1 MNPTAIYSKSGK
13 GVQEASGK
21 TSHLSRP
28 DRAVL
33 SAIDGRAT
41 LADVAQKVGKAF
53 DPAFEKLIETLDKG
67 GFIREVS
74 AGTAAP
80 APKAGGA
87 GAGKAAAKATGPMD
101 VASDLDF
108 TTIMSTPGK
117 PAPPPQAPP
126 RATPPP
132 AKHTATIPP
141 PPPPPSAA
149 QKAQAEKSAKEQQDA
164 FAKAREEAERKA
176 AAERERV
183 KAEAEAK
190 MRAETETKL
199 RAEAEAKAKADA
211 ERKLAEEAEA
221 KIKAAREAAV
231 RAAAEAKAKAEAE
244 AKKVREEAERVR
256 REAEEKAERARQEAE
271 RARKEAEEK
280 AERARKEAEEKL
292 RREQEELKRKL
303 EEERKAREEA
313 ERKAKE
319 EARRLEEERRKLE
332 EERRAREEAERK
344 AQEESRRLEEER
356 RKLEAERKAA
366 EEARRR
372 EDEERTQRRIQ
383 EERERVE
390 RKRQRE
396 EEEEEAEKAA
406 KKKKKARVEEPEE
419 SEPEPERPAAKA
431 APAPAA
437 PAGGGFS
444 DSLLADLASFSTQ
457 EEDQR
462 KEKEEAERKANEE
475 AARRARE
482 AEERRMKEEAE
493 REEREAK
500 ARRKEEEAERKRKEE
515 EELRE
520 REEREKQRLKE
531 EEEKRK
537 REAEE
542 REKKAKQEERLT
554 AKATRGAAGFN
565 EQAELRGRRE
575 RELAARPARGG
586 ARAQRRGW
594 GKPIAITLFVLILAG
609 IGAAHV
615 MPIDTADYQRG
626 ATEALGRPVK
636 VGSANLSLFTGLM
649 IKFKDV
655 AVGEGTRI
663 AEVRAYPEFGALLGP
678 NKAFSRIEFDGVK
691 LAQEEAGQALFAKV
705 KAENFSVAR
714 MVAKNLELVGPLAM
728 PKGLEAEL
736 LYNADGTVR
745 AGTLRG
751 PEALLVRLIPKGEA
765 VEVEMSAASFSLP
778 FAPEISIS
786 KFGLKGN
793 ATPRGI
799 SVSEWD
805 GQALNGTLSGTANV
819 RWGDSWAVDGVL
831 TARGINAAVFAPA
844 LLSDGRGEGS
854 GKFSMRGSEPGKL
867 GESSRLDG
875 SFTIT
880 RGVLGSIDLSR
891 AIQTGGKQATGRTE
905 FSEMNGNAVYDRGS
919 VALRNITISAGKLNA
934 GASAEISPKGALSGR
949 IVADV
954 TVSSQVLRATL
965 NLGGTLKEPQVRN

>member
-41 LADVAQKVGKAF
+41 LADVAQKVGKSF
-53 DPAFEKLIETLDKG
+53 DPAFEKLIETLDKS

-74 AGTAAP
+74 PGSAAP
-80 APKAGGA
+80 AGKAG

-132 AKHTATIPP
+132 AKHTATILP

-149 QKAQAEKSAKEQQDA
+149 EKAQAAKSAKEQQDA

-190 MRAETETKL
+190 MRAETESKL
-199 RAEAEAKAKADA
+199 RAEAEAKARADA
-211 ERKLAEEAEA
+211 EKRLAEEAEA
-221 KIKAAREAAV
+221 KVRAAREAAV
-231 RAAAEAKAKAEAE
+231 KAAAEAKAKAEAE
-244 AKKVREEAERVR
+244 ARKVREEAERVR
-256 REAEEKAERARQEAE
+256 KEAEEKAERARQEAE
-271 RARKEAEEK
+271 RVRKEAEEK

-303 EEERKAREEA
+303 EEERRAREAA

-319 EARRLEEERRKLE
+319 EAKRLE

-344 AQEESRRLEEER
+344 AQDEARRLEQER
-356 RKLEAERKAA
+356 RKLEEERKAA

-372 EDEERTQRRIQ
+372 DEEERTLRRIQ

-396 EEEEEAEKAA
+396 EEEEEAERTA
-406 KKKKKARVEEPEE
+406 KKKKAKAEEPED
-419 SEPEPERPAAKA
+419 EPEAEPERAPAKA
-431 APAPAA
+431 GPAPT
-437 PAGGGFS
+437 PPGGGGFS

-457 EEDQR
+457 EDDERKQR
-462 KEKEEAERKANEE
+462 EEAERKAKEE

-482 AEERRMKEEAE
+482 AEERRVKEEAE
-493 REEREAK
+493 REQREAK
-500 ARRKEEEAERKRKEE
+500 ARRKEEEAARKRKEE

-520 REEREKQRLKE
+520 REERDRQRLKE
-531 EEEKRK
+531 EEDKRK
-537 REAEE
+537 RDAEE
-542 REKKAKQEERLT
+542 RENRAKQEERLA
-554 AKATRGAAGFN
+554 AKATRGAPGFN
-565 EQAELRGRRE
+565 EQAELRSRRE
-575 RELAARPARGG
+575 RELAARPTRGG
-586 ARAQRRGW
+586 ARAERRGW
-594 GKPIAITLFVLILAG
+594 GKPIATTLFLLILVG
-609 IGAAHV
+609 LGVVHV
-615 MPIDTADYQRG
+615 MPIDTTDYQRG
-626 ATEALGRPVK
+626 ATEALGRPVRI
-636 VGSANLSLFTGLM
+636 GSANLSLVTGLM

-663 AEVRAYPEFGALLGP
+663 AEVRAYPELGALLGP

-691 LAQEEAGQALFAKV
+691 LAQEEAGQALFSRV

-714 MVAKNLELVGPLAM
+714 LVAKNLELVGPLTL

-736 LYNADGTVR
+736 QYNADGTVR
-745 AGTLRG
+745 AGTIRG
-751 PEALLVRLIPKGEA
+751 PEALLVRLVPKGEA
-765 VEVEMSAASFSLP
+765 IGVEMSASSLSLP

-793 ATPRGI
+793 ATPKGM

-805 GQALNGTLSGTANV
+805 GQALNGTLSGTASL
-819 RWGDSWAVDGVL
+819 RWGDSWAVDGIL

-905 FSEMNGNAVYDRGS
+905 FSEMNGNATYDRGS

-934 GASAEISPKGALSGR
+934 GASAEISAKGALSGR